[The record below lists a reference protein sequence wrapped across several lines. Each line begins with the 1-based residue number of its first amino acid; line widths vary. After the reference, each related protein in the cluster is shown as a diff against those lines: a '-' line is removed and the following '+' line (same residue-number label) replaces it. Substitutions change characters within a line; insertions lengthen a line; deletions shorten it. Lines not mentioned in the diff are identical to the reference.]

1 MKKVYEDFVEA
12 LENADYV
19 IKTFFETLIP
29 EIKRWFTEGSLGAQK
44 CVLED
49 DDIEINMYNPM
60 LKYLIV
66 KFISTEDNFHYDLI
80 YIVSIDKLSK
90 ENQIEKL
97 HLKIKRY
104 VDDDKIKLDAELLE
118 EIDIEDA
125 NKEDF
130 IISKID
136 ELKKPEDKEQADLTD
151 NVYKM

>member
-1 MKKVYEDFVEA
+1 MRKIYEDFVES

-29 EIKRWFTEGSLGAQK
+29 EINKWFSEGSLGAQG
-44 CVLED
+44 CIIEEG
-49 DDIEINMYNPM
+49 DIDINMYNPM
-60 LKYLIV
+60 TKYMII
-66 KFISTEDNFHYDLI
+66 KFVSTEDNYHYNLI
-80 YIVSIDKLSK
+80 YIVSVDKLSK

-104 VDDDKIKLDAELLE
+104 SSDEIVKLDAELLE

-136 ELKKPEDKEQADLTD
+136 ELKKPEEIQDLTD
-151 NVYKM
+151 NIFKK